1 MIFVNL
7 LCDINEAFVEMKR
20 KILNKNVKKQKK
32 ISKVYGRNYLC
43 KNQELSRKKKIS
55 GCDLCDNELSDFE
68 DDEKGSVGKI
78 VEIMR
83 TQRSNQF
90 KSNKQFQKQTQMK
103 VIQKKKKELAA
114 SHVSE
119 RLKNLKLFV

>member
-1 MIFVNL
+1 
-7 LCDINEAFVEMKR
+7 
-20 KILNKNVKKQKK
+20 
-32 ISKVYGRNYLC
+32 
-43 KNQELSRKKKIS
+43 
-55 GCDLCDNELSDFE
+55 
-68 DDEKGSVGKI
+68 
-78 VEIMR
+78 MR